1 MKCFTDWQS
10 LVLLTKHC
18 FSLPSF
24 PPCLPPSSPS
34 SLADVGVSAV
44 YLFFQ
49 VQAAAPIEAGYMCV
63 WDRVSLCV
71 YICVSGCIYL
81 LSVCEHLYV
90 SDWKECVSLWECV
103 VVYIFSVCVCV
114 SLFDARCCIGQ
125 LVCSLACICC
135 IRYLA
140 GVTVH
145 YTVCDALN
153 SSIVFCCIG
162 YLYSPFSISAPGL
175 PSASMYL
182 HYGRM
187 LQGVHA
193 ASSIWGFLHL
203 TPAASSSPLLLE

>member
-1 MKCFTDWQS
+1 MYIYLC
-10 LVLLTKHC
+10 
-18 FSLPSF
+18 
-24 PPCLPPSSPS
+24 
-34 SLADVGVSAV
+34 VGLHIPAV
-44 YLFFQ
+44 
-49 VQAAAPIEAGYMCV
+49 CV
-63 WDRVSLCV
+63 WASLCKWLKRVCKSVGMCCCV
-71 YICVSGCIYL
+71 YIFC
-81 LSVCEHLYV
+81 
-90 SDWKECVSLWECV
+90 
-103 VVYIFSVCVCV
+103 VCVCV